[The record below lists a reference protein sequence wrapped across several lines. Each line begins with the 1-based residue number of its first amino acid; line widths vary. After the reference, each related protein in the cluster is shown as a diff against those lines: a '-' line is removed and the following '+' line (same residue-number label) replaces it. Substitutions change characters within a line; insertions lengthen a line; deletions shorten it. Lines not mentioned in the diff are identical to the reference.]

1 MQGCLVFPMAFEKRK
16 VILLND
22 EENGRA
28 IVRFAEL
35 HLLHRLNIGKCSA
48 LPNKPTPKKPL

>member
-22 EENGRA
+22 EESGQA
-28 IVRFAEL
+28 IVQLAEL
-35 HLLHRLNIGKCSA
+35 HLLHRLNIKKCNA
-48 LPNKPTPKKPL
+48 PPNKPTPKKPL